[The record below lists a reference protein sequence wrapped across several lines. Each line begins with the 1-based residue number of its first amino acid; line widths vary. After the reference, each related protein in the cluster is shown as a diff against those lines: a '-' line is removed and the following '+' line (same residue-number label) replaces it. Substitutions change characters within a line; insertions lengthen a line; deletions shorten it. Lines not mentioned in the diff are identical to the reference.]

1 MAKLLIGSAKADF
14 SEPVARRR
22 EPDRK
27 DLLQPVRWEDPPM
40 LSALGMDCAE
50 LLYYLLQVYGDG
62 VVNVPGSTM
71 LTLAVR
77 KKRPASIR
85 AILRDET
92 YTDPL
97 GADDVNGLIQAIYSG
112 DAGLVRLILAKSR
125 SDPNVVHNRED
136 DSRCPSGIRGQTPLA
151 VAVCQGHDSVV
162 RVLCAD
168 RRVDINLAGPNYRTP
183 FFYAVRNSRW
193 YIADIL
199 YERGATYDA
208 ELAFEQACVDRR
220 LDWMIRLIRV
230 TEFNEYRL
238 QDWHDKAYGHL
249 KTCLFWLQVRP
260 ELDRRR
266 DTYAKN
272 WATGQSPAVNE
283 AVQR

>member
-1 MAKLLIGSAKADF
+1 MQEVFGNYSPEFEPRRRSSTGNALYIVASLGDIEMAKLLKGQG
-14 SEPVARRR
+14 R
-22 EPDRK
+22 
-27 DLLQPVRWEDPPM
+27 LQ
-40 LSALGMDCAE
+40 
-50 LLYYLLQVYGDG
+50 
-62 VVNVPGSTM
+62 
-71 LTLAVR
+71 
-77 KKRPASIR
+77 
-85 AILRDET
+85 
-92 YTDPL
+92 L
-97 GADDVNGLIQAIYSG
+97 GASNPSE
-112 DAGLVRLILAKSR
+112 SR
-125 SDPNVVHNRED
+125 SDPNVVRNRED
-136 DSRCPSGIRGQTPLA
+136 DSRCPSGNRGQTALA

-168 RRVDINLAGPNYRTP
+168 WRVDINLAGPDYRPP

-193 YIADIL
+193 DIADIL
-199 YERGATYDA
+199 YKRGATYDA

-249 KTCLFWLQVRP
+249 KTCLFWLQVGP

-283 AVQR
+283 ASVQR